1 MWLRAWGSVGTSL
14 AFEAPLLH
22 LPRFLARATASKP
35 VGKERGSALTVAPP
49 KLPEGSP
56 CLTLAPTLASSIFW
70 PRSLGPAFGPRPATW
85 VWPAP
90 TPRALGPLP
99 THSNIC
105 PADVQVP
112 LGASRVC
119 LPLLSPAPGAPSV
132 LRGRVLPAWL
142 RGLDPSSRARVGGGR
157 PPPEGTALPQGG
169 SDRRRHGCG
178 YCGQRRSEAEGP
190 LFQQGWREG
199 TRPGLGWVEL
209 TRCSLTFA
217 LSSPEL
223 FLPSAAQTI
232 HRLGGLSP
240 GP

>member
-1 MWLRAWGSVGTSL
+1 MGTSL
-14 AFEAPLLH
+14 AFEAHLLH
-22 LPRFLARATASKP
+22 LPRFLARATATKP
-35 VGKERGSALTVAPP
+35 VGKESGSALTVAPP
-49 KLPEGSP
+49 ELPEGSP
-56 CLTLAPTLASSIFW
+56 CLTPAPTLASSIFW
-70 PRSLGPAFGPRPATW
+70 PRSLGPAFRPGPATW
-85 VWPAP
+85 VWLAP

-105 PADVQVP
+105 PADVQAP
-112 LGASRVC
+112 LGAKGVPASIVPGPRRPIRPERPSAPRA
-119 LPLLSPAPGAPSV
+119 LPGSGVWTPHPRPG
-132 LRGRVLPAWL
+132 LE
-142 RGLDPSSRARVGGGR
+142 GGR
-157 PPPEGTALPQGG
+157 PPPEGTALPQRG
-169 SDRRRHGCG
+169 SDRRRRGCG

-190 LFQQGWREG
+190 LFRQGWREG